1 MEIKCVLGIIVMVFN
16 DTFNNISKTGDVL
29 KDVKVICNFL
39 RQYKKGDPL
48 I

>member
-1 MEIKCVLGIIVMVFN
+1 MSSVLELKPLICRKMQISPVF
-16 DTFNNISKTGDVL
+16 KTGDVL
-29 KDVKVICNFL
+29 KDVEVICNFL